1 MGGFGSD
8 SDSLEFQK
16 AGRIKLLCLSYREM
30 RGASK
35 TASLLGG
42 AVLFKKKYGKIT
54 VSAWLNIE
62 MKQSSLGLS
71 IFVGALLMGGG
82 FVVRFLTGSP
92 HMTLLALH
100 VGNIVPPVWLMGLL
114 WSITFF
120 TIGCA
125 AGFILGY
132 RDRGCEVEKYKGGML
147 FVLLAVLELCWYPTF
162 FGAGLYFL
170 SVLESIL
177 ILCLAVGVTF
187 CFYRVS
193 KLGGMLIL
201 FHDIWLIYMLIL
213 NFAVFF
219 CG

>member
-8 SDSLEFQK
+8 SDSLEFQT

-54 VSAWLNIE
+54 VGAWLNIE

-147 FVLLAVLELCWYPTF
+147 FVLLAVLELCWYPTLFVKGLVLLATIEAMAMVF
-162 FGAGLYFL
+162 F
-170 SVLESIL
+170 SIL
-177 ILCLAVGVTF
+177 TAVSF
-187 CFYRVS
+187 LRVS
-193 KLGGMLIL
+193 KFSGIILVFHTIWVIYLMLL
-201 FHDIWLIYMLIL
+201 TC
-213 NFAVFF
+213 AVMFTV
-219 CG
+219 

>member
-1 MGGFGSD
+1 M
-8 SDSLEFQK
+8 
-16 AGRIKLLCLSYREM
+16 Y
-30 RGASK
+30 
-35 TASLLGG
+35 
-42 AVLFKKKYGKIT
+42 KKKYGKIT
-54 VSAWLNIE
+54 VNAWLNME
-62 MKQSSLGLS
+62 MNRSS
-71 IFVGALLMGGG
+71 VALTVIIGTVLMGAGI
-82 FVVRFLTGSP
+82 VVRFLTGGP
-92 HMTLLALH
+92 HMMLLALN
-100 VGNIVPPVWLMGLL
+100 VGDLVPPVWLMGLL
-114 WSITFF
+114 WSVSFF

-162 FGAGLYFL
+162 FGASLVFL

-201 FHDIWLIYMLIL
+201 FHDIWLVYMLIL